1 MRPFSFI
8 KPILNYD
15 GYYISDNG
23 KVYCRLGKGNRD
35 KNKLLPFEK
44 MYEIKPRLT
53 KNGYARVY
61 MRNTLTNKR
70 EDKYIHRLV
79 AENFIDNPENKKYV
93 NHKNYIR
100 NDNDISN
107 LEWSTSKENWKYSF
121 DNNHL
126 MRDEF
131 GRFIS
136 NFNYPNQIV

>member
-1 MRPFSFI
+1 MGM
-8 KPILNYD
+8 L
-15 GYYISDNG
+15 
-23 KVYCRLGKGNRD
+23 
-35 KNKLLPFEK
+35 E
-44 MYEIKPRLT
+44 
-53 KNGYARVY
+53 Y

-79 AENFIDNPENKKYV
+79 AENFINNPENKKYV